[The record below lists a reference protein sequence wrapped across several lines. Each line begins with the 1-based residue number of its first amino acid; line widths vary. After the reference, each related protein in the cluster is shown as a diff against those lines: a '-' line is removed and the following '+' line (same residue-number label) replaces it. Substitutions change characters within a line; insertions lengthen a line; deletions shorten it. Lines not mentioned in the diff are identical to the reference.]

1 MNKITKTLL
10 VGSFAVMALCLLI
23 FCLGI
28 AGTSSARFHGSMEI
42 NGEHFIPLNKNA
54 QSKEVSSSSKPYMF
68 YKFTAKQKDFI
79 AEFKRQKGGAALQV
93 LIESDATKKKSDD
106 GRFEFGFLYEDDFLS
121 ETELC
126 PELKARNSVKG
137 KFESL
142 VENKI
147 RLLFCIG
154 KDAALP
160 SGFYLYGSDAF
171 SLGEVK
177 LAEAKIGWS
186 KFSEVQENIPLFA
199 FGPDGGFVDSSFLAV
214 YFSSA
219 GKVFANAN
227 SLGTLLPKVEL
238 QFAPIEDV
246 GSPDNPVTFHLR
258 AGNEILKV
266 IRAKKLPRM
275 VIQCSSLQEP
285 FSSYEFIRG
294 ADMLLSV
301 FMSANDESLLPSNGI
316 VLRGLPTDFGLV
328 TDWPQYNWRR
338 SDYELYEWA
347 EFPGIIFFDFANS
360 KIQDQFFTRLAYF
373 VEKEGYKGTFV
384 DDDFILN
391 KHGYNAHDYG
401 AASLAKFFTQAERQK
416 VKLNDCER
424 LLKKVL
430 LANSI
435 IVQRDDGTFAEGSG
449 AVVSMS
455 RSSTPELR
463 KKFLAHE
470 CWHGIY
476 FTNAPFRNLIAGL
489 HKKFNPQAREFLE
502 LYWANNPNL
511 HYDRS
516 DDFLMKNEFMAYMLQ
531 QDPAEAKKYFMGWAR
546 DSFMP
551 RIAPKLCEYVVG
563 NDAEDFVSMSSL
575 LDSWTF
581 ENWGLG
587 AGRVSLI
594 LR

>member
-1 MNKITKTLL
+1 M
-10 VGSFAVMALCLLI
+10 AVCLSI

-28 AGTSSARFHGSMEI
+28 AGNASASFHGSMEI
-42 NGEHFIPLNKNA
+42 NGEHLIPLNKNA
-54 QSKEVSSSSKPYMF
+54 QSAEVSSSSKPYMF

-79 AEFKRQKGGAALQV
+79 AQYRSQKGSVALQV
-93 LIESDATKKKSDD
+93 LIESIASKKKSGE
-106 GRFEFGFLYEDDFLS
+106 GRFEFGFLYDDDFLS
-121 ETELC
+121 ETELSHD
-126 PELKARNSVKG
+126 LKPRNSIKG
-137 KFESL
+137 TFESL
-142 VENKI
+142 AEKKV
-147 RLLFCIG
+147 RLLFCME
-154 KDAALP
+154 KASALP
-160 SGFYLYGSDAF
+160 AGFYLYGNEPF

-177 LAEAKIGWS
+177 LEDAKIGWS
-186 KFSEVQENIPLFA
+186 KFSEDEKSIPLFA
-199 FGPDGGFVDSSFLAV
+199 FGPDGGFVDASFLAV
-214 YFSSA
+214 DFSSA
-219 GKVFANAN
+219 GQIFASSN
-227 SLGTLLPKVEL
+227 SATSLLPKVEL
-238 QFAPIEDV
+238 QFAPIDDV
-246 GSPDNPVTFHLR
+246 GSPDNPVTFNLR
-258 AGNEILKV
+258 AGNEVLRV

-301 FMSANDESLLPSNGI
+301 FMSENDPSLLPSGGL
-316 VLRGLPTDFGLV
+316 VLRGLPTDLGLV

-373 VEKEGYKGTFV
+373 VEKEGYKGSFV
-384 DDDFILN
+384 DDEFILN
-391 KHGYNAHDYG
+391 NHGYNAHDYG
-401 AASLAKFFTQAERQK
+401 AGSLAKFFSQAERQR
-416 VKLNDCER
+416 VNLNEYKR

-435 IVQRDDGTFAEGSG
+435 IVQRDDGSFAEGSG

-455 RSSTPELR
+455 RSSSPELR

-531 QDPAEAKKYFMGWAR
+531 QDPTEARKYFMAWAK

-551 RIAPKLCEYVVG
+551 RIAPKLCDYVIQ
-563 NDAEDFVSMSSL
+563 NSAEDFVSMSSL

>member
-1 MNKITKTLL
+1 MNKITKYLL

-23 FCLGI
+23 FCLGA
-28 AGTSSARFHGSMEI
+28 AGNSSANFYASLEM

-54 QSKEVSSSSKPYMF
+54 QSAEVSSSSKPYMF
-68 YKFTAKQKDFI
+68 YKFTARQKDFI
-79 AEFKRQKGGAALQV
+79 AEYKRQNGGAALQV
-93 LIESDATKKKSDD
+93 LIEAASAKKKSDD

-154 KDAALP
+154 KDGALP
-160 SGFYLYGSDAF
+160 SGFYLYGDQAF

-177 LAEAKIGWS
+177 LSEAKIGWS
-186 KFSEVQENIPLFA
+186 KFSGGQEKVPLFA

-214 YFSSA
+214 DFSSA

-238 QFAPIEDV
+238 QFAPIENV

-258 AGNEILKV
+258 AGKEILKV
-266 IRAKKLPRM
+266 IRAKKLPLM

-294 ADMLLSV
+294 ADMLISV
-301 FMSANDESLLPSNGI
+301 FMSANEQALSPQNG
-316 VLRGLPTDFGLV
+316 LALKGLPTDLGLV
-328 TDWPQYNWRR
+328 CDWPMENWRQGE
-338 SDYELYEWA
+338 YELYEWA

-373 VEKEGYKGTFV
+373 VEKEGYKGSFV
-384 DDDFILN
+384 DDEFILN
-391 KHGYNAHDYG
+391 NHGYNAHDYG
-401 AASLAKFFTQAERQK
+401 AGSLAKFFSQAERQK

-435 IVQRDDGTFAEGSG
+435 ILQRDDGSFAEGSG

-476 FTNAPFRNLIAGL
+476 FTNAPFRNLVAGL
-489 HKKFNPQAREFLE
+489 HKKFNPKAREFLE
-502 LYWANNPNL
+502 VYWANNPNL

-531 QDPAEAKKYFMGWAR
+531 QNPVEARKYFMAWAK

-551 RIAPKLCEYVVG
+551 RIAPKLCDYVVG

>member
-23 FCLGI
+23 FCLGV
-28 AGTSSARFHGSMEI
+28 AGNSSANFHASLEM
-42 NGEHFIPLNKNA
+42 NGDHFIPLNKNA
-54 QSKEVSSSSKPYMF
+54 QSAEVSSSSKPYMF
-68 YKFTAKQKDFI
+68 YKFTARQKNFI
-79 AEFKRQKGGAALQV
+79 AEYMRQNGGAALQV
-93 LIESDATKKKSDD
+93 LIEAASAKKKSDD

-126 PELKARNSVKG
+126 PELKARNSIKG

-142 VENKI
+142 VENKV
-147 RLLFCIG
+147 RLLFCME
-154 KDAALP
+154 KDGALP
-160 SGFYLYGSDAF
+160 SGFYLYGDQTF

-177 LAEAKIGWS
+177 LSEAKIGWS
-186 KFSEVQENIPLFA
+186 KFSEGQEKVPLFA
-199 FGPDGGFVDSSFLAV
+199 FGSDGGFVDSSFLAV
-214 YFSSA
+214 DFSSA

-258 AGNEILKV
+258 AGNEVLKV
-266 IRAKKLPRM
+266 IRAKKLPLM
-275 VIQCSSLQEP
+275 VIQTSSLQEP

-294 ADMLLSV
+294 ADMLISV
-301 FMSANDESLLPSNGI
+301 FMSANDESLLPQNG
-316 VLRGLPTDFGLV
+316 LALKGLPTDLGLV
-328 TDWPQYNWRR
+328 CDWPMENWRQGE
-338 SDYELYEWA
+338 YELYEWA

-373 VEKEGYKGTFV
+373 VEKEGYKGSFV
-384 DDDFILN
+384 DDEFILN
-391 KHGYNAHDYG
+391 NHGYNAHDYG
-401 AASLAKFFTQAERQK
+401 AASLAKFFTQAERQR
-416 VKLNDCER
+416 VRLNDCER

-435 IVQRDDGTFAEGSG
+435 ILQRDDGSFAEGSG

-502 LYWANNPNL
+502 VYWANNPNL

-531 QDPAEAKKYFMGWAR
+531 QNPAEAKKYFMGWAR

-551 RIAPKLCEYVVG
+551 RIAPKLSDYVIQ
-563 NDAEDFVSMSSL
+563 NSAEDFVSMSSL

>member
-10 VGSFAVMALCLLI
+10 IGSLVVMAVCLSI

-28 AGTSSARFHGSMEI
+28 AGNASASFHGSMEI
-42 NGEHFIPLNKNA
+42 NGEHLIPLNKNA
-54 QSKEVSSSSKPYMF
+54 QSAEVSSSSKPYMF

-79 AEFKRQKGGAALQV
+79 AEFKRQKGSAALQV
-93 LIESDATKKKSDD
+93 LIESTATKKKSGD

-137 KFESL
+137 RFESL

-214 YFSSA
+214 DFSSA

-227 SLGTLLPKVEL
+227 SSSTLLPKVEL
-238 QFAPIEDV
+238 QFASIEDV

-258 AGNEILKV
+258 AGKEILKV
-266 IRAKKLPRM
+266 IRAKKLPLM
-275 VIQCSSLQEP
+275 VIQTSSLQEP

-294 ADMLLSV
+294 ADMLISV
-301 FMSANDESLLPSNGI
+301 FMSANEQALLPQNG
-316 VLRGLPTDFGLV
+316 LALKGLPTDLGLV
-328 TDWPQYNWRR
+328 CDWPMENWRQGE
-338 SDYELYEWA
+338 YELYEWA

-384 DDDFILN
+384 DDEFILN
-391 KHGYNAHDYG
+391 NHGYNAHDYG

-416 VKLNDCER
+416 IKLNDYER

-489 HKKFNPQAREFLE
+489 HKKFNPKAREFLE
-502 LYWANNPNL
+502 VYWANNPNL

-531 QDPAEAKKYFMGWAR
+531 QDPTEARKYFMAWAK

-551 RIAPKLCEYVVG
+551 RIAPKLSDYVIQ
-563 NDAEDFVSMSSL
+563 NSAEDFVSMSSL